1 MIETTIKEYS
11 ELRDLCKKYGLSV
24 LRRNESRVEGKGRI
38 FCSGI
43 NVYHTG
49 VDCHGIYYIVFP
61 TPDDILAY
69 YLTVIARQF

>member
-24 LRRNESRVEGKGRI
+24 LRNESRVEGKGRI
-38 FCSGI
+38 LCSGI
-43 NVYHTG
+43 NVYHRG
-49 VDCHGIYYIVFP
+49 VDYHGIYYIVFP